1 MENIGMQ
8 NLGIMEGWK
17 AGIMGINQEITFL

>member
-8 NLGIMEGWK
+8 NLGIMEGWNV
-17 AGIMGINQEITFL
+17 GIMGINQKIKFF